1 MDFNKL
7 QEMIKDIILRE
18 LRVECEYD
26 FSHMLEEE
34 DKKHKEDI
42 QKTREL
48 FEIISSKLDEEGQKA
63 LIQLV
68 DLKDTIAIQEGD
80 YYFER
85 GVRIG
90 LTDLSY
96 LKKYCNWF

>member
-1 MDFNKL
+1 MNFQKIQQL
-7 QEMIKDIILRE
+7 IKDIILRE
-18 LRVECEYD
+18 LRVEYEYD

-34 DKKHKEDI
+34 EKKHIEAI
-42 QKTREL
+42 EKTKEL
-48 FEIISSKLDEEGQKA
+48 FEIINSKLDDEGRRA

-68 DLKDTIAIQEGD
+68 DLKDVIAVQEGD

-85 GVRIG
+85 GVRVG

-96 LKKYCNWF
+96 LNKYFNAF

>member
-1 MDFNKL
+1 MNFDKL

-18 LRVECEYD
+18 LQTEYGYD
-26 FSHMLEEE
+26 FKYMSNKE
-34 DKKHKEDI
+34 DKKYKEAI
-42 QKTREL
+42 ERGGEL
-48 FEIISSKLDEEGQKA
+48 FDIINSKLDEEGKRA
-63 LIQLV
+63 LNQLV
-68 DLKDTIAIQEGD
+68 ELKDIIATQESD

>member
-1 MDFNKL
+1 MNFDKL

-18 LRVECEYD
+18 LSVEYEYD
-26 FSHMLEEE
+26 FSHMPEEE

-48 FEIISSKLDEEGQKA
+48 FEIISSKLDKEGQKA

-68 DLKDTIAIQEGD
+68 DLKDTIAVQEGD